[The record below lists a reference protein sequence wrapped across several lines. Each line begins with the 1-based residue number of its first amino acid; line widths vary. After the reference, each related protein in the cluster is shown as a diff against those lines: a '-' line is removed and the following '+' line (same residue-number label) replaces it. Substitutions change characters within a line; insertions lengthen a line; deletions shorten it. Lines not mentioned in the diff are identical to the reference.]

1 MVHPLEQWFLWFA
14 IYSFIGWMYESIL
27 CSVAGKKLVNRGFL
41 NGPVCPIYG
50 TGAVAVVY
58 ILSPLKDEPVLLFF
72 ASAILTTALEYLTSF
87 GMEKLFHA
95 RWWDYSK
102 RFLNIR
108 GRVCLRGFLAF
119 GAMSV
124 LVVRY
129 AHPRVAALT
138 SRLSA
143 RATHILAAALALLF
157 AADLT
162 LTLITVLGL
171 DKRLQAAR
179 EALREQIEERLGER
193 FPQLRGLHAF
203 QMKRLS
209 LAFPA
214 LDFTRYHEE
223 WQKMRERLR
232 HKPLRMDRREDGK

>member
-1 MVHPLEQWFLWFA
+1 MVHPLELWFLWFA
-14 IYSFIGWMYESIL
+14 IYSLIGWVYESIL

-50 TGAVAVVY
+50 TGAVAVVFV
-58 ILSPLKDEPVLLFF
+58 LSPLKDMPVLLFL
-72 ASAILTTALEYLTSF
+72 ASAVLTTALEYLTSWA
-87 GMEKLFHA
+87 MEKLFHA
-95 RWWDYSK
+95 RWWDYSQ

-108 GRVCLRGFLAF
+108 GRVCLRGFVAF

-129 AHPRVAALT
+129 VHPRVAALT
-138 SRLSA
+138 ARLSA
-143 RATHILAAALALLF
+143 RATHICAAALALLF
-157 AADLT
+157 CADLA

-171 DKRLQAAR
+171 DKRLRAAR
-179 EALREQIEERLGER
+179 EALREQLEERV
-193 FPQLRGLHAF
+193 PQLRGLHAF

-209 LAFPA
+209 HAFPS

-223 WQKMRERLR
+223 WLRLRERLR
-232 HKPLRMDRREDGK
+232 HKPLRMDGGRDSER

>member
-1 MVHPLEQWFLWFA
+1 MTHPLERWFLYFA
-14 IYSFIGWMYESIL
+14 IYIFIGWVYESIL

-50 TGAVAVVY
+50 TGAVAVVFV
-58 ILSPLKDEPVLLFF
+58 LSPLKDRPVLLFF
-72 ASAILTTALEYLTSF
+72 ASAALTTTLEYLTSWA
-87 GMEKLFHA
+87 MEKLFHA

-102 RFLNIR
+102 RFLNIH
-108 GRVCLRGFLAF
+108 GRVCLRGFVAF

-129 AHPRVAALT
+129 VHPRVAALT
-138 SRLSA
+138 AHLSA
-143 RATHILAAALALLF
+143 TATHILASALALLF
-157 AADLT
+157 CADLT

-171 DKRLQAAR
+171 DKRLRAAR
-179 EALREQIEERLGER
+179 EAFREQLEERI
-193 FPQLRGLHAF
+193 PHLRGLHAF

-209 LAFPA
+209 RAFPS

-223 WQKMRERLR
+223 WLRLRERLR
-232 HKPLRMDRREDGK
+232 HKPLRMDGDKDGERS

>member
-1 MVHPLEQWFLWFA
+1 MVHPLERWFLWFG
-14 IYSFIGWMYESIL
+14 IYSFIGWVYESIL

-50 TGAVAVVY
+50 TGAVAVVAV
-58 ILSPLKDEPVLLFF
+58 LSPLRDEPLLLFLT
-72 ASAILTTALEYLTSF
+72 SAILTTVLEYITSWA
-87 GMEKLFHA
+87 MEKLFHA

-102 RFLNIR
+102 RFLNIH
-108 GRVCLRGFLAF
+108 GRVCLRGFVAF

-129 AHPRVAALT
+129 VQPFVAALAA
-138 SRLSA
+138 RLPVM
-143 RATHILAAALALLF
+143 ATHIVVAALALLL

-171 DKRLQAAR
+171 DKRLRAAR
-179 EALREQIEERLGER
+179 EAFREQLGGRLPR
-193 FPQLRGLHAF
+193 LRGLHAL
-203 QMKRLS
+203 QMKRLAS
-209 LAFPA
+209 AFPS

-223 WQKMRERLR
+223 WLRLREKLR
-232 HKPLRMDRREDGK
+232 HKPLRMDDGKDAE